1 MGKVFVFGIGGTG
14 ARVLRSL
21 IFLLGSGVKCNA
33 SAVVPILIDPDS
45 SNGDMNRTLDLMNI
59 YKNINQ
65 TLSKKENGFFA
76 TPILSLSSLK
86 SETNKSSAF
95 QFHLEKIQ
103 NTKFRDYISYH
114 SLGEANKHLIDLLFS
129 EANLNMEMQVGF
141 RGNPNVGSVV
151 LNQFKNSEDFKIF
164 ANNFS
169 KGDRI
174 FIISSI
180 FGGTGASGFPL
191 LLKNI
196 RNAEK
201 ETPNHALL
209 RESKI
214 GAITILPYF
223 GLLQDEK
230 SSILKESF
238 HPKTKAALDYYEKY
252 INHSLDSMYYIGD
265 TSLKDYS
272 NFEGQSLQKNDAHFV
287 ELVSALGILNFL
299 EKEDTELTRGSL
311 FYEYGIKSDTDD
323 VTFDDLGKHSR
334 EFLLNP
340 FSSYLFFIKYME
352 LKLSHSISRK
362 QTWTMEGKNTFDEN
376 FISSPFYKTYI
387 SNFNSY
393 YISWLTEL
401 SKNKRSF
408 TPFQLNVNEKNLFS
422 LIKGLHEKK
431 GFLKRKNFDA
441 FDTELN
447 SYARQIKNDLKRE
460 DKFIHLFE
468 NAIQKMLYVKY
479 EIGISNG

>member
-1 MGKVFVFGIGGTG
+1 
-14 ARVLRSL
+14 
-21 IFLLGSGVKCNA
+21 
-33 SAVVPILIDPDS
+33 
-45 SNGDMNRTLDLMNI
+45 
-59 YKNINQ
+59 
-65 TLSKKENGFFA
+65 
-76 TPILSLSSLK
+76 
-86 SETNKSSAF
+86 
-95 QFHLEKIQ
+95 
-103 NTKFRDYISYH
+103 
-114 SLGEANKHLIDLLFS
+114 
-129 EANLNMEMQVGF
+129 
-141 RGNPNVGSVV
+141 
-151 LNQFKNSEDFKIF
+151 
-164 ANNFS
+164 
-169 KGDRI
+169 
-174 FIISSI
+174 
-180 FGGTGASGFPL
+180 
-191 LLKNI
+191 
-196 RNAEK
+196 
-201 ETPNHALL
+201 
-209 RESKI
+209 
-214 GAITILPYF
+214 
-223 GLLQDEK
+223 
-230 SSILKESF
+230 
-238 HPKTKAALDYYEKY
+238 
-252 INHSLDSMYYIGD
+252 MYYIGD

-272 NFEGQSLQKNDAHFV
+272 NYEGQSLQKNDAHFV

-299 EKEDTELTRGSL
+299 EKEDAELTRGSL

-340 FSSYLFFIKYME
+340 LSSYLFFIKYME